1 MAPVGLKRYNAK
13 HGIRTSEQSRSYPQY
28 ATKQTFRNMR
38 KGILGFFFFCLISM
52 GKAQGN
58 LQFNQVLLVDSALQ
72 TVPATKVWKINSIS
86 GNERRTNECVDISA
100 NSNHELR
107 SAQCWSVQQTASFY
121 ANYFISIFWVNG
133 KRIVNT
139 IENLPNSN
147 LTVYLSTNCTNSW
160 TSGNFTCANRTAI
173 PNILPMWLPAGTTVR
188 TGGPNTLLSVL
199 EFNILP

>member
-1 MAPVGLKRYNAK
+1 MKKGVFVFGFLCLVLAGL
-13 HGIRTSEQSRSYPQY
+13 
-28 ATKQTFRNMR
+28 
-38 KGILGFFFFCLISM
+38 
-52 GKAQGN
+52 AQGS
-58 LQFNQVLLVDSALQ
+58 LQFSQVLLVDSGLVA
-72 TVPATKVWKINSIS
+72 VPANKVWKITALS
-86 GNERRTNECVDISA
+86 GGERRTNECVDISV

-147 LTVYLSTNCTNSW
+147 LTVYSSTNCTNSW
-160 TSGNFTCANRTAI
+160 TSGNFNCANRATTSH
-173 PNILPMWLPAGTTVR
+173 ILPMWLPAGTTLR

-199 EFNILP
+199 EFNIVP